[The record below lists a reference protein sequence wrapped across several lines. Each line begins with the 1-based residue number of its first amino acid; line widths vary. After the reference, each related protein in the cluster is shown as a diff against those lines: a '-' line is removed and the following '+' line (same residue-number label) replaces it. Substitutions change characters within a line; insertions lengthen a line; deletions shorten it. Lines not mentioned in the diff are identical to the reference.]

1 VAVTITTFSTFAGL
15 LVAAGRLAGDP
26 DILNRGEALAE
37 LAANPRALAA
47 VLRDTGLAALAKE
60 MARQAEEIAVHFTHP
75 GRARDDAIAL
85 FWQVAPAA
93 FADPDTA
100 VLDPDAAT
108 DRMLAAIK
116 AAHAR
121 DLTALA
127 EQLFRAVAHRALT
140 TILADPAF
148 VEPHR
153 WRDALCRHGIP
164 IVTIR

>member
-1 VAVTITTFSTFAGL
+1 MKRSFAVVIAL
-15 LVAAGRLAGDP
+15 LAVVSACRRGPLRVP
-26 DILNRGEALAE
+26 DATYRETVSAFY
-37 LAANPRALAA
+37 
-47 VLRDTGLAALAKE
+47 TGLAALAKE

-85 FWQVAPAA
+85 VWQVAPAA
-93 FADPDTA
+93 FAGPDTA
-100 VLDPDAAT
+100 VLDPEAAT

-140 TILADPAF
+140 TMLADPAF